1 MNWNWNKP
9 LIGLALAAGLA
20 SAATAAEALKIGLI
34 LPMSGPFAAYG
45 KQIDH
50 GVQLWLNEH
59 GGTIAGRKV
68 EIVLKNDAPG
78 TSGDVDKRLAQAL
91 VVKDKV
97 DLLAGFALTPSAFA
111 VAPLATQA
119 KVPMVVMNAATSA
132 ITTKSPYIVR
142 TSMTL
147 PQGSKVIADWAA
159 KNGIKKTFVLV
170 ADYGPGFDAAKQFK
184 KSFTA
189 DGGEIV
195 GDVKVP
201 LTNPDYAPYLQRIKD
216 AKPDAV
222 FLFLPPGAGTIAF
235 MKGFVD
241 QGLAASGVKLIGTG
255 DLTDEDILDT
265 MGKPALGL
273 ITAFHYSAVHDS
285 SENKAFVAAYDK
297 AYPNDRPNFMSVG
310 GYDGMQ
316 LINLALQKTRGDVK
330 GPAFMAAVKG
340 LHWTSPRGPVTIDPE
355 TRDIVQNEYIRKVEM
370 VGKHLQNVEFATVPD
385 VKDPGKQ

>member
-1 MNWNWNKP
+1 MNWKQA
-9 LIGLALAAGLA
+9 LIGLSLAAGAL
-20 SAATAAEALKIGLI
+20 SAAAGAEPLKIGLI

-45 KQIDH
+45 KQINH

-68 EIVLKNDAPG
+68 DVVLKNDAPG
-78 TSGDVDKRLAQAL
+78 TAGDVDKRLAQEL
-91 VVKDKV
+91 VIKDKV
-97 DLLAGFALTPSAFA
+97 DILAGFALTPSAFA

-119 KVPMVVMNAATSA
+119 KMPMVVMNAATSS
-132 ITTKSPYIVR
+132 ITTKSPDIVR
-142 TSMTL
+142 VSMTL

-159 KNGIKKTFVLV
+159 KNGIKKVFVLV
-170 ADYGPGFDAAKQFK
+170 ADYGPGFDAATQFT
-184 KSFTA
+184 KSFTG
-189 DGGEIV
+189 DGGTIV
-195 GDVKVP
+195 GDIKAP
-201 LTNPDYAPYLQRIKD
+201 LSNPDYAPYLQRIKD

-241 QGLAASGVKLIGTG
+241 QGLAASGIKLIGTG

-265 MGKPALGL
+265 LGKPALGI

-285 SENKAFVAAYDK
+285 PQNKAFVAAYDK
-297 AYPNDRPNFMSVG
+297 AYPKDRPNFMAVG
-310 GYDGMQ
+310 GYDGME
-316 LINLALQKTRGDVK
+316 LIDLALKKDHGDAT

-340 LHWTSPRGPVTIDPE
+340 LHWTSPRGPVTIDPA

-370 VGKHLQNVEFATVPD
+370 VGTHLQNVEFETVPD
-385 VKDPGKQ
+385 VKDPGK